1 MAIADVSS
9 KSLQELISLKGRV
22 AVVTGGSRGLGFAI
36 CKRLTQ
42 AGAAVFVAA
51 RNEEGAK
58 AAAEE
63 IQKLGGNAIAVS
75 ADATDS
81 KALGA
86 LADQAISEFGRLDI
100 WVNNAGVSKFQP
112 LWEVTDDQW
121 SETIDANLSSAFYGS
136 REAAKRMRDA
146 GNGGVIIN
154 LSSTQ
159 GFRAGGP
166 MLSHYISAKHGVRG
180 LTKSLAVE
188 LGQYGIR
195 VLALAPTYIITD
207 GTAAVKN
214 ELGKVVGGD
223 PEEQVGKMLPLGR
236 VGVPDDVARVALFCA
251 SDLSMFMTGDT
262 LLVDAGNIAL

>member
-9 KSLQELISLKGRV
+9 KSIAELISLKGRV

-36 CKRLTQ
+36 CKRLAE
-42 AGAAVFVAA
+42 AGAAVFVTA

-63 IQKLGGNAIAVS
+63 IQNLGGQAIGVS

-81 KALGA
+81 QALGA
-86 LADQAISEFGRLDI
+86 LADRSISEFGRLDI

-112 LWEVTDDQW
+112 LWEVTDDKW
-121 SETIDANLSSAFYGS
+121 SETMDANLSSAFYGS

-159 GFRAGGP
+159 GFRSGGP
-166 MLSHYISAKHGVRG
+166 MLTHYISAKHGVRG

-195 VLALAPTYIITD
+195 VLALAPTYMVTD
-207 GTAAVKN
+207 GTAGVKKQ
-214 ELGKVVGGD
+214 LSQVVGGD

-236 VGVPDDVARVALFCA
+236 VGIPDDVARVALFCA
-251 SDLSMFMTGDT
+251 SDLAMFMTGDT

>member
-9 KSLQELISLKGRV
+9 KSIQELISLNGRV

-36 CKRLTQ
+36 CKRLAQ
-42 AGAAVFVAA
+42 AGAAVFVTA

-63 IQKLGGNAIAVS
+63 IEKLGGKVADRAVS
-75 ADATDS
+75 E
-81 KALGA
+81 L
-86 LADQAISEFGRLDI
+86 GRLDI

-112 LWEVTDDQW
+112 LWDVTDERW
-121 SETIDANLSSAFYGS
+121 LETINANLSSAFYGS
-136 REAAKRMRDA
+136 REAAQRMREA

-159 GFRAGGP
+159 GFRSGGP

-195 VLALAPTYIITD
+195 VLALAPTYITTD
-207 GTAAVKN
+207 GTAAVKQQ
-214 ELGKVVGGD
+214 LSQVVGGD

-251 SDLSMFMTGDT
+251 SDLAMFMTGDT

>member
-9 KSLQELISLKGRV
+9 KSLPELISLKGRV

-51 RNEEGAK
+51 RNQEAAK

-121 SETIDANLSSAFYGS
+121 HNTIDANLSSAFYGS

-154 LSSTQ
+154 PT
-159 GFRAGGP
+159 FRTLNCHIHPDLTVKKPQTHVLLWFEVICSRRRSKNASRAVAGV
-166 MLSHYISAKHGVRG
+166 LDK
-180 LTKSLAVE
+180 LSLA
-188 LGQYGIR
+188 
-195 VLALAPTYIITD
+195 
-207 GTAAVKN
+207 TASV
-214 ELGKVVGGD
+214 
-223 PEEQVGKMLPLGR
+223 
-236 VGVPDDVARVALFCA
+236 
-251 SDLSMFMTGDT
+251 
-262 LLVDAGNIAL
+262 